1 MKFLITR
8 SEPHA
13 SQLASRL
20 KSMGIESIHTETMS
34 IEPIPLSG
42 ESRSQ
47 LMNLDLFDYVVV
59 VSANAAYILADHIDR
74 LWPQLPVGIEWVA
87 IGKASALKLSEEI
100 AELPPSCIHTP
111 DGIDSEALLNLP
123 IFKQS
128 LDGKKVLLVK
138 GEGGRDLIQQTL
150 TEQGASVTELP
161 LYQRVPAYH
170 NARIAQDFYHEG
182 LDYIQIASGDGFLS
196 LLALLNHNAA
206 QKIRIDRN
214 VRWIVPSE
222 RVAQLLIS
230 HGVNEAAI
238 LVSNGASNDAL
249 IEILTSQS
257 V

>member
-20 KSMGIESIHTETMS
+20 KSMGIESIHTEAMS

-42 ESRSQ
+42 ESRSH

-59 VSANAAYILADHIDR
+59 VSANAANILADHIDR
-74 LWPQLPVGIEWVA
+74 LWPQLPVDIEWVA
-87 IGKASALKLSEEI
+87 IGKATAHKLSDEI
-100 AELPPSCIHTP
+100 AELPSYCIHTP
-111 DGIDSEALLNLP
+111 DGVDSEALLSLP

-138 GEGGRDLIQQTL
+138 GEGGRNLIQQTL
-150 TEQGASVTELP
+150 TEQGVSVTELP
-161 LYQRVPAYH
+161 LYRRAPAYH
-170 NARIAQDFYHEG
+170 NAKIAQDFYQDG
-182 LDYIQIASGDGFLS
+182 LDFIQIASGDGFLS
-196 LLALLNHNAA
+196 LLALLNHNAT
-206 QKIRIDRN
+206 QKMRIDRN
-214 VRWIVPSE
+214 ARWIVPSE

-230 HGVNEAAI
+230 HGINESAV

-249 IEILTSQS
+249 IETLSSES